1 MTIADTIP
9 HYDLVIT
16 DNNTDV
22 FVLVIGESARADN
35 MSIYGYSRPTT
46 PELQKQKSRL
56 KLFTQAISGAPYTAL
71 AVPLALSVN
80 TVLHHDVR
88 HYPDNI
94 INMANQAGFDTGGSA
109 HNRRSGRTEQLWP
122 VLPCGPET
130 EFMSEAMMSYCS
142 HTWLKH

>member
-22 FVLVIGESARADN
+22 FVLVIGESARTDN
-35 MSIYGYSRPTT
+35 TSIYGYSRPTT

-71 AVPLALSVN
+71 AVPLALSADS
-80 TVLHHDVR
+80 VLHHDIR
-88 HYPDNI
+88 NYPDNI
-94 INMANQAGFDTGGSA
+94 IKRGVKRYHPYSWILQI
-109 HNRRSGRTEQLWP
+109 RRT
-122 VLPCGPET
+122 
-130 EFMSEAMMSYCS
+130 
-142 HTWLKH
+142 HKHC

>member
-9 HYDLVIT
+9 HYELMIT
-16 DNNTDV
+16 DNNIDE
-22 FVLVIGESARADN
+22 FVLIIGESARTDN

-71 AVPLALSVN
+71 AVPLALSAD

-94 INMANQAGFDTGGSA
+94 INMANQAGFDTVA
-109 HNRRSGRTEQLWP
+109 QCAVRFPTERNG
-122 VLPCGPET
+122 CGQYRH
-130 EFMSEAMMSYCS
+130 AGQKQNLCQR
-142 HTWLKH
+142 L

>member
-80 TVLHHDVR
+80 TVLHHDVPPLSR
-88 HYPDNI
+88 
-94 INMANQAGFDTGGSA
+94 
-109 HNRRSGRTEQLWP
+109 
-122 VLPCGPET
+122 
-130 EFMSEAMMSYCS
+130 
-142 HTWLKH
+142 